1 MKSLKG
7 ASSTLFFVIVLIYDC
22 VQYLNISGILRV
34 QDEIA
39 YKLLKIIENEPQLS
53 QREIASR
60 MGISLGKANYCL
72 KSLIEKGFVKARNF
86 YNSNHKVA
94 YVYMLTPSGLE
105 EKASVTYRFLMR
117 KIQEYEEI
125 KVEIENLKAETA
137 AIQQPEAGDLGNE
150 P

>member
-1 MKSLKG
+1 
-7 ASSTLFFVIVLIYDC
+7 
-22 VQYLNISGILRV
+22 V

-39 YKLLKIIENEPQLS
+39 YKLLKIIETEPQLS
-53 QREIASR
+53 QREIAAR
-60 MGISLGKANYCL
+60 MGVSLGKVNYCL
-72 KSLIEKGFVKARNF
+72 KSLIEKGFIKARNF
-86 YNSNHKVA
+86 YNSNHKVG

-125 KVEIENLKAETA
+125 KAEIESLKAETGEINKPA
-137 AIQQPEAGDLGNE
+137 SGDVSHE

>member
-1 MKSLKG
+1 
-7 ASSTLFFVIVLIYDC
+7 
-22 VQYLNISGILRV
+22 V

-39 YKLLKIIENEPQLS
+39 YKLLKIIETEPQLS
-53 QREIASR
+53 QREIAAR
-60 MGISLGKANYCL
+60 MGVSLGKVNYCL
-72 KSLIEKGFVKARNF
+72 KSLIEKGFIKARNF
-86 YNSNHKVA
+86 YNSNHKVG

-125 KVEIENLKAETA
+125 KAEIESLKAETA
-137 AIQQPEAGDLGNE
+137 EINKPVSVDVSHE

>member
-1 MKSLKG
+1 M
-7 ASSTLFFVIVLIYDC
+7 
-22 VQYLNISGILRV
+22 

-39 YKLLKIIENEPQLS
+39 YKLLKIIETEPQLS

-72 KSLIEKGFVKARNF
+72 KSMIEKGFIKARNF

-105 EKASVTYRFLMR
+105 EKASVTYRFLKR
-117 KIQEYEEI
+117 KMQEYEEI
-125 KVEIENLKAETA
+125 KAEIETLKAEA
-137 AIQQPEAGDLGNE
+137 VEIKKSVSENLNNE
-150 P
+150 

>member
-1 MKSLKG
+1 M
-7 ASSTLFFVIVLIYDC
+7 
-22 VQYLNISGILRV
+22 

-39 YKLLKIIENEPQLS
+39 YKLLKIIETEPQLS
-53 QREIASR
+53 QREIAAR

-72 KSLIEKGFVKARNF
+72 KSLIDKGFIKARNF

-105 EKASVTYRFLMR
+105 EKATVTYRFLKR
-117 KIQEYEEI
+117 KMQEYEEI
-125 KVEIENLKAETA
+125 KAEIESLKAETA
-137 AIQQPEAGDLGNE
+137 KINKSASGDESHE

>member
-1 MKSLKG
+1 M
-7 ASSTLFFVIVLIYDC
+7 
-22 VQYLNISGILRV
+22 

-53 QREIASR
+53 QREIAAR

-72 KSLIEKGFVKARNF
+72 KSLIEKGFIKARNF

-105 EKASVTYRFLMR
+105 EKASVTYRFQAFYFGLDVLIFLHFSPQ
-117 KIQEYEEI
+117 KAVSDTGLFLQTTGGEHIDVTNLVI
-125 KVEIENLKAETA
+125 AVVEIARLDKASFY
-137 AIQQPEAGDLGNE
+137 Q
-150 P
+150 

>member
-1 MKSLKG
+1 M
-7 ASSTLFFVIVLIYDC
+7 
-22 VQYLNISGILRV
+22 
-34 QDEIA
+34 QDEVA

-72 KSLIEKGFVKARNF
+72 KSLIEKGFIKARNF

-105 EKASVTYRFLMR
+105 EKANVTYRFLKR
-117 KIQEYEEI
+117 KLQEYEEI
-125 KVEIENLKAETA
+125 KAEIESLRAETA
-137 AIQQPEAGDLGNE
+137 EISKPATEDLSNE
-150 P
+150 H